1 MTLGKKIEI
10 FILAV
15 LLCCG
20 FLARLYRFDGPV
32 ADWHSWRQADTSAV
46 SRNFVNN
53 GINLLYPKFDDLSN
67 VPSGIYDNPEG
78 YRFVEFP
85 LYNFFHA
92 ALYNLVGVFTLE
104 EWGRLVSI
112 FSSLCSAVFLYLI
125 FSYGKQNILG
135 IVSAFFYLFIPYNIF
150 YSRAILPDSMM
161 IMAVTGATY
170 FFQLWLGEKSKQVIY
185 FVISLLF
192 MISALLL
199 KPYALFFVL
208 PIVYLAYEKFGNSVF
223 KNWRLW
229 FYALV
234 SLLPLLFW
242 RLWIQNFP
250 AGIPASGW
258 LLNGNGIRFRP
269 SFFRWIFYERLT
281 ALISGYFGVIIL
293 ISGILNLKQYKD
305 RLFIATFGVSSLLYV
320 TVFATGNVQH
330 DYYQILIMPTV
341 SIFFALGAIFL
352 YRYKYKSLEVGKAIL
367 VLSLISLFVLG
378 WNQVKDY
385 FNINNPSIIAAC
397 AAVDRLTPKDAKIIA
412 IYNGDTTFLYQTKRK
427 GWASFEKSIPE
438 MVKMGADYLV
448 LANPTPVDL
457 GLGNTYQII
466 EKTSQYV
473 IFKLE

>member
-1 MTLGKKIEI
+1 M
-10 FILAV
+10 
-15 LLCCG
+15 C
-20 FLARLYRFDGPV
+20 
-32 ADWHSWRQADTSAV
+32 S
-46 SRNFVNN
+46 
-53 GINLLYPKFDDLSN
+53 
-67 VPSGIYDNPEG
+67 
-78 YRFVEFP
+78 P
-85 LYNFFHA
+85 LF
-92 ALYNLVGVFTLE
+92 
-104 EWGRLVSI
+104 
-112 FSSLCSAVFLYLI
+112 
-125 FSYGKQNILG
+125 
-135 IVSAFFYLFIPYNIF
+135 
-150 YSRAILPDSMM
+150 
-161 IMAVTGATY
+161 
-170 FFQLWLGEKSKQVIY
+170 
-185 FVISLLF
+185 
-192 MISALLL
+192 
-199 KPYALFFVL
+199 
-208 PIVYLAYEKFGNSVF
+208 
-223 KNWRLW
+223 
-229 FYALV
+229 
-234 SLLPLLFW
+234 FW

-385 FNINNPSIIAAC
+385 FNINNPSIIAAG